1 MRRINDDAEV
11 WRRMWTTQ
19 LSLGAVPYYM
29 FMARD
34 TGPRE
39 YFEVPIAKAVE
50 VFHGAYQSLPGLAR
64 TVRGP
69 SMSSTPGKI
78 AIDGVLGAGS
88 SRVFGARF
96 LQARN
101 PMLVG
106 RPFQFHYSAT
116 AVWADELNP
125 VPGTPRD
132 ILRALATL
140 RTDQEADGTGAA

>member
-1 MRRINDDAEV
+1 M
-11 WRRMWTTQ
+11 
-19 LSLGAVPYYM
+19 
-29 FMARD
+29 
-34 TGPRE
+34 
-39 YFEVPIAKAVE
+39 
-50 VFHGAYQSLPGLAR
+50 FHGADQSLPGLAR

-101 PMLVG
+101 PVLVG
-106 RPFQFHYSAT
+106 RPFQFHYPAT
-116 AVWADELNP
+116 AVWTDELNP
-125 VPGTPRD
+125 VPGTRRD